1 MKLKK
6 GDKVY
11 ILKGKD
17 HGKTGVIAR
26 VLPKVSKI
34 LVEGVSLHKKHVRP
48 KKQGQKG
55 QIVELLTP
63 ISSANAALVCPSCA
77 KPTRV
82 GYRLE
87 GDKKVRFCKKCQTTI
102 LQ

>member
-1 MKLKK
+1 MRLKK

-26 VLPKVSKI
+26 VLPKVSKV
-34 LVEGVSLHKKHVRP
+34 LVEGVSLHKKHVKP

-55 QIVELLTP
+55 QRVEFPTP
-63 ISSANAALVCPSCA
+63 ISSANAALVCPSCS

-87 GDKKVRFCKKCQTTI
+87 GGKKIRFCKKCKTI
-102 LQ
+102 VQ